1 MPHLLWLMFGILALA
16 AVATYI
22 VPAGQFAT
30 DADGNILADQ
40 FAFLPEQTPV
50 GPGATLMLVL
60 DGLVAAAPIVFVV
73 MMSGAGIAIVLEAKA
88 FDNIL
93 NYAIYKLKDKGT
105 IIIISVMF
113 CLMVYIGGFS
123 GSDALIA
130 MVPVGVLFAK
140 KLNLDAVS
148 AMGVTTFATLIGFGT
163 GPNNPLIPQLLIGL
177 PPYSGFGLRFASMN
191 LFMVLGLIML
201 LRYVAKIQKSPEK
214 SLMYKEGWRPEAVAV
229 SAEDEEGT
237 LHEEKLR
244 WQSLAIIA
252 VFVGQ
257 FLVIIWYS
265 TTGGE
270 NTLNF
275 MIAVNLIAAVVNGLI
290 ARFDAN
296 KLANTIAKG
305 LTDMAF
311 VGFVIGLARVM
322 SLILVEGNILDSI
335 VFYLTRPLAGVPLSV
350 STVVMLLIFASINF
364 LIPSATSKAAIL
376 IPIVAP
382 ITTAIG
388 LHPQLAIQAFQF
400 GDGFTNLL
408 SPVLAWLLGSC
419 VMAGIS
425 YATWVKWV
433 FPKVLLFLVV
443 GCLIMVGLTAVGW
456 TGGV

>member
-1 MPHLLWLMFGILALA
+1 M
-16 AVATYI
+16 
-22 VPAGQFAT
+22 
-30 DADGNILADQ
+30 
-40 FAFLPEQTPV
+40 
-50 GPGATLMLVL
+50 
-60 DGLVAAAPIVFVV
+60 
-73 MMSGAGIAIVLEAKA
+73 
-88 FDNIL
+88 
-93 NYAIYKLKDKGT
+93 
-105 IIIISVMF
+105 
-113 CLMVYIGGFS
+113 
-123 GSDALIA
+123 
-130 MVPVGVLFAK
+130 
-140 KLNLDAVS
+140 
-148 AMGVTTFATLIGFGT
+148 
-163 GPNNPLIPQLLIGL
+163 
-177 PPYSGFGLRFASMN
+177 
-191 LFMVLGLIML
+191 
-201 LRYVAKIQKSPEK
+201 
-214 SLMYKEGWRPEAVAV
+214 